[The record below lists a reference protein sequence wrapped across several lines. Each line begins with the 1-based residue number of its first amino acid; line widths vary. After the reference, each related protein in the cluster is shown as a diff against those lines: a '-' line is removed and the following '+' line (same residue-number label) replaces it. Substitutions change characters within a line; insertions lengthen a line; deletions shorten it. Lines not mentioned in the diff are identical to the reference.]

1 MEAFCESYGLK
12 NVIKV
17 PTCHKNPQ
25 NLSCI
30 DLILTNS
37 SLSFQSSGVIDAGL
51 SNFRKMTVTVMKTT
65 FQQLD
70 PKIVRYRDYR
80 DYSNY
85 SFREELLSTLVM
97 ENVNGLQKFIDIF
110 LKTLDK
116 FTPQKKKYSRVNSKP
131 FMNK

>member
-1 MEAFCESYGLK
+1 MGAFCESYGLK

-70 PKIVRYRDYR
+70 PKMYVIEIIEITVTIV
-80 DYSNY
+80 
-85 SFREELLSTLVM
+85 L
-97 ENVNGLQKFIDIF
+97 GK
-110 LKTLDK
+110 
-116 FTPQKKKYSRVNSKP
+116 NSCP
-131 FMNK
+131 HW